1 MNTPSSTG
9 QPPRPEAAN
18 DPRQRLAQL
27 PAAVFFDLDGTLA
40 DTAADLAGALNAMR
54 EHRGLPPMPLAALRP
69 WASMGARGLLGQG
82 FGMGPDHAEYEPM
95 RIEFLE
101 RYEAAMCVHT
111 RLFEGMAELLDA
123 LEARAIV
130 WGVVSNKVERYVR
143 PILAELGLLR
153 RCAGAIGGD
162 TTPHPK
168 PHPEPLLHAARLAR
182 VDPTRCV
189 YVGDD
194 HRDVQAGRAAGM
206 ITVAAAYG
214 YCGSE
219 PPPSGWGADHIVD
232 RPTDLHPLLLP

>member
-1 MNTPSSTG
+1 LTILPTTG

-18 DPRQRLAQL
+18 DARQRLIQA

-40 DTAADLAGALNAMR
+40 DTAADLGGALNAMR
-54 EHRGLPPMPLAALRP
+54 LHRGLPELPLAALRP
-69 WASMGARGLLGQG
+69 YASMGARGLIRQG
-82 FGMGPDHAEYEPM
+82 FGMGPDDGGYEAM
-95 RIEFLE
+95 RLEFLE

-111 RLFEGMAELLDA
+111 RLFEGMGELLDR
-123 LEARAIV
+123 LESRAIV

-143 PILAELGLLR
+143 PILAELGLLQ

-162 TTPHPK
+162 TTPHAK

-182 VDPTRCV
+182 VDPVRCV

-214 YCGSE
+214 YCGAES
-219 PPPSGWGADHIVD
+219 PPSGWGADHVVD
-232 RPTDLHPLLLP
+232 GPLDLHPLLLA